1 MIKLKNTPEQVE
13 LVKAIGSKDLVA
25 SKEAMAAFSNAI
37 GPVIGQVLYQ
47 AGTASLIFNDYSF
60 LEDESPSYPLDLY
73 YGEGA
78 GYNTVWSNSAMPG
91 GLPTSEIYGAAE
103 MKVTTYRLDSAVSF
117 LKKYA
122 RKNNLNILEK
132 AIERMIN
139 EVLIKQE
146 LQAWSVLL
154 MALGQAATTV
164 NGQSTPHTAAAG
176 TAGLFLLADLSKLIT
191 LSKRINHSYADGTA
205 VNPYSKGITD
215 LFVSPEIKEQIRAFA
230 YNPMNTRSVPN
241 NNESTVLGLPDAIR
255 EEIYRSAGTSELF
268 GISITDLNELGSAY
282 GSQKYNTLFATFAQN
297 GIAPGGTNF
306 SASSNELLFG
316 IDMTKQAALRFVE
329 TDNTGGTFN
338 VVPDTQFDN
347 VRQERLGFYGFL
359 NEGRALLDARA
370 LMGLVV

>member
-1 MIKLKNTPEQVE
+1 MIKLKNTPEQCE
-13 LVKAIGSKDLVA
+13 LVRAIGSKDPVA

-73 YGEGA
+73 YGESA
-78 GYNTVWSNSAMPG
+78 GYVTTWSNSAMPG

-154 MALGQAATTV
+154 TALGQANTTI
-164 NGQSTPHTAAAG
+164 NGQSTPHTASAG

-191 LSKRINHSYADGTA
+191 LSKRINHSYAEGTA

-241 NNESTVLGLPDAIR
+241 NNESTVLGLPDQIR

-282 GSQKYNTLFATFAQN
+282 GSQKYNTLFAAFAQN
-297 GIAPGGTNF
+297 GIAPAGANF
-306 SASSNELLFG
+306 SSSSNEILVG
-316 IDMTKQAALRFVE
+316 VDMSKQACLRFVE
-329 TDNTGGTFN
+329 TDDSGGTFN
-338 VVPDTQFDN
+338 VMPDEQFIA
-347 VRQERLGFYGFL
+347 RSEKLGFYGYVV
-359 NEGRALLDARA
+359 EGRSVIDARA
-370 LMGLVV
+370 LMGLVI

>member
-13 LVKAIGSKDLVA
+13 LVRAIGSKDANA
-25 SKEAMAAFSNAI
+25 SREAMAAFSNAI

-60 LEDESPSYPLDLY
+60 AEDESPSYPLDLY
-73 YGEGA
+73 YGEDA
-78 GYNTVWSNSAMPG
+78 GYVSVWSNSAMPG

-146 LQAWSVLL
+146 LQAWSTLL
-154 MALGQAATTV
+154 MALGQATSNV

-191 LSKRINHSYADGTA
+191 LSKRINHSYAQGTA

-282 GSQKYNTLFATFAQN
+282 GSQKYNTLFSTFAQN
-297 GIAPGGTNF
+297 GIAPAGANF
-306 SASSNELLFG
+306 SSTSNEILVG
-316 IDMTKQAALRFVE
+316 VDMSKQACLRFVE
-329 TDNTGGTFN
+329 TDDSGGTFN
-338 VVPDTQFDN
+338 VMPDEQFIT
-347 VRQERLGFYGFL
+347 RSEKLGFYGYVV
-359 NEGRALLDARA
+359 EGRSIIDARA
-370 LMGLVV
+370 LLGLVV

>member
-13 LVKAIGSKDLVA
+13 LVKALGSKDANV
-25 SKEAMAAFSNAI
+25 SREAMAAFSNAI

-60 LEDESPSYPLDLY
+60 LEDENPSYPLDLY

-78 GYNTVWSNSAMPG
+78 GYVTVWSNSTMPG

-103 MKVTTYRLDSAVSF
+103 MKVHTYRLDSAVSF

-122 RKNNLNILEK
+122 RKNQLNVLEK

-139 EVLIKQE
+139 EVLVKQE

-154 MALGQAATTV
+154 MALGQART
-164 NGQSTPHTAAAG
+164 NINNQSTPHTAAAG
-176 TAGLFLLADLSKLIT
+176 TAGVFLLADLSKLIT
-191 LSKRINHSYADGTA
+191 LSKRINHSYAEGTA

-230 YNPMNTRSVPN
+230 YNPMNNRAFPTA
-241 NNESTVLGLPDAIR
+241 NESTVLGLPDAIR
-255 EEIYRSAGTSELF
+255 EEIYKSAGTSELF

-282 GSQKYNTLFATFAQN
+282 GSQKYNTLFSTFASGN
-297 GIAPGGTNF
+297 IAPGGNTF
-306 SASSNELLFG
+306 SSSANEVLVGVDL
-316 IDMTKQAALRFVE
+316 TKQACIRFVE
-329 TDNTGGTFN
+329 TDESGGTFS
-338 VVPDTQFDN
+338 VLPDEQFIT
-347 VRQERLGFYGFL
+347 RQEKIGMYGYL
-359 NEGRALLDARA
+359 VEGRSLLDARA
-370 LMGLVV
+370 LLGLIV